1 MENQRNYQK
10 TLSLA
15 QPKRI
20 QKNHQH
26 NKGKSKKQ
34 QQQQHKKQLKINHVF
49 ASTIDKKVKQKQKF
63 KEAPRN
69 IKVEY

>member
-1 MENQRNYQK
+1 MENQRNHQK
-10 TLSLA
+10 TLTLA

-26 NKGKSKKQ
+26 KKGKNKKQ
-34 QQQQHKKQLKINHVF
+34 QQQQQQKQLKINNTL

-69 IKVEY
+69 IKVGY